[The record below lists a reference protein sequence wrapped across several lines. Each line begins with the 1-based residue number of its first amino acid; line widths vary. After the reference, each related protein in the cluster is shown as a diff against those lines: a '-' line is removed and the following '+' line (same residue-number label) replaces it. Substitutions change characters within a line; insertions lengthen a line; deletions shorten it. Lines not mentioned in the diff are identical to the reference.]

1 MINILNIRKAYIMTY
16 VFEIYRRVCNLF
28 FFILSSKNE
37 RNLINECSKLE
48 FCTTPKYNLWNTLSL
63 FKKVTKNRS
72 IKHNF
77 VECGVWKGIYLVF
90 LQKLIETYNMENF
103 KIYGF
108 DTFEGMS
115 LPTKEDKTKHGTS
128 MLDRYNLSKIDDK
141 TSNWN
146 FTEIDKVKDNYYQ
159 NTKKNNNLI
168 LVKGK
173 VEDTL
178 IDKQNIPDEI
188 SILKLD
194 TCLYTG
200 TKIELDIL
208 FPKVKKYGIVIID
221 NYFNYKGVK
230 QATDEFFIKK
240 KLDIKYSKVS
250 NRVVIYK

>member
-1 MINILNIRKAYIMTY
+1 MKYI
-16 VFEIYRRVCNLF
+16 FQIFQKLCNF
-28 FFILSSKNE
+28 FFLITSNKQE
-37 RNLINECSKLE
+37 RALINECINFE
-48 FCTTPKYNLWNTLSL
+48 FNTTPKYNLWKTLRL
-63 FKKVTKNRS
+63 FKKVAKNKR

-90 LQKLIETYNMENF
+90 FQKLIEMYTLENC

-108 DTFEGMS
+108 DTFEGMPE
-115 LPTKEDKTKHGTS
+115 PTKNDITKHNES
-128 MLDRYNLSKIDDK
+128 MLDRYNLLKVDKK

-146 FTEIDKVKDNYYQ
+146 YTTIDKVKDNYFQ

-173 VEDTL
+173 VEDSL
-178 IDKQNIPDEI
+178 VDNQNIPDEI

-208 FPKVKKYGIVIID
+208 FPKVLKDGIIIID

-230 QATDEFFIKK
+230 QATDEFFIEK
-240 KLDIKYSKVS
+240 KLDINYSKIS
-250 NRVVIYK
+250 DRVVIYK

>member
-1 MINILNIRKAYIMTY
+1 MAYIY
-16 VFEIYRRVCNLF
+16 EICQRFCNLI
-28 FFILSSKNE
+28 FFITSSKQE
-37 RNLINECSKLE
+37 RNLIAECINLE
-48 FCTTPKYNLWNTLSL
+48 FNTTPKYCLWKTLRL
-63 FKKVTKNRS
+63 FKKAAKNKS

-90 LQKLIETYNMENF
+90 FQKLIELYNLENC
-103 KIYGF
+103 KIYGY

-115 LPTKEDKTKHGTS
+115 MPTKEDKTRYDKS
-128 MLDRYNLSKIDDK
+128 MLDRYYLLKIDEK

-146 FTEIDKVKDNYYQ
+146 YTEIDKVKDNYFQ

-200 TKIELDIL
+200 TKIELEVL
-208 FPKVKKYGIVIID
+208 FPKVKKKGIVIID

-230 QATDEFFIKK
+230 KATDEFLIEK
-240 KLDIKYSKVS
+240 KLDIQYSKVS
-250 NRVVIYK
+250 DRVVIYK

>member
-1 MINILNIRKAYIMTY
+1 MPY
-16 VFEIYRRVCNLF
+16 VYEIYRKVCNLF
-28 FFILSSKNE
+28 FFIISNKRE
-37 RNLINECSKLE
+37 RDLINECNKLE
-48 FCTTPKYNLWNTLSL
+48 FSTTPKYNLWTTLRL
-63 FKKVTKNRS
+63 FKKVVKNKS

-90 LQKLIETYNMENF
+90 FQRLIEIYNLENF

-115 LPTKEDKTKHGTS
+115 MPTKEDKTKYDVP
-128 MLDRYNLSKIDDK
+128 MLDKYKLLKINDK

-146 FTEIDKVKDNYYQ
+146 YTEIDKVKDNYFQ

-200 TKIELDIL
+200 TKIELEVL
-208 FPKVKKYGIVIID
+208 FPKVKKKGIIIID
-221 NYFNYKGVK
+221 NYYNYKGVK
-230 QATDEFFIKK
+230 KATDEFLMEK

-250 NRVVIYK
+250 DRVVIYK